1 MVHPRVLHAMSVPLI
16 GHLDPA
22 FLTIMDEVQRRL
34 RSLFRTANPLT
45 IPISGT
51 GSAGMEAA
59 LVNVT
64 EHGDAVIVGINGVF
78 GSRMAAMVERCGGRP
93 IPIESPW
100 GRIIE
105 PDAIADALK
114 RYAAVKAVAVVHA
127 ETSTGVHQPLEDIG
141 RLCRHFDT
149 LLIVDAVTSLAGLP
163 LDVDGWNIDIAYS
176 GTQKCLSCP
185 PGLAPLTIG
194 ERALAAIRSRRTPC
208 QSWYL
213 DVSLIAD
220 YWVSSKRAYHHTA
233 PISMIY
239 ALQEALRLVDEEGLD
254 ARYARHRTNSHALM
268 AGLDALGFE
277 PIAQEGARLT
287 TLHCFA
293 PPPGIDE
300 AWGRKTLLQ
309 EYGIEIGA
317 GLGPLQGRAWRIGLM
332 GESSTR
338 ANVEALLGALEQ
350 MFLAQGWI
358 PCAGAALDAAAQ
370 IENVASK

>member
-22 FLTIMDEVQRRL
+22 FLTIMDEAQRRL

-59 LVNVT
+59 LVNVI

-114 RYAAVKAVAVVHA
+114 RYAPVKAVAVVHA

-287 TLHCFA
+287 TLHCVA

-317 GLGPLQGRAWRIGLM
+317 GLGPLQGKAWRIGLM

-358 PCAGAALDAAAQ
+358 QCAGAALDAAAR

>member
-51 GSAGMEAA
+51 GAAGMEAA
-59 LVNVT
+59 LVNVI

-78 GSRMAAMVERCGGRP
+78 GSRLAAMVERCGGRP

-287 TLHCFA
+287 TLHCVA

-317 GLGPLQGRAWRIGLM
+317 GLGPLQGKAWRIGLM

-358 PCAGAALDAAAQ
+358 QCAGAALDAAAQ

>member
-59 LVNVT
+59 LSNVI

-114 RYAAVKAVAVVHA
+114 RHAPVKAVAVVHA

-220 YWVSSKRAYHHTA
+220 YWVNSKRAYHHTA

-277 PIAQEGARLT
+277 PTAQEGARLT
-287 TLHCFA
+287 TLHCVA

-317 GLGPLQGRAWRIGLM
+317 GLGPLQGKAWRIGLM

-338 ANVEALLGALEQ
+338 ANVEALLGAVEQ

-358 PCAGAALDAAAQ
+358 QCAGAALDAAAR

>member
-59 LVNVT
+59 LSNVI

-78 GSRMAAMVERCGGRP
+78 GSRLAAMVERCGGRP
-93 IPIESPW
+93 TPIESPW

-277 PIAQEGARLT
+277 PTAQEGARLT
-287 TLHCFA
+287 TLHCVA

-338 ANVEALLGALEQ
+338 ANVEALLGAVEQ

-358 PCAGAALDAAAQ
+358 QCAGAALDAAAR

>member
-59 LVNVT
+59 LVNVI

-78 GSRMAAMVERCGGRP
+78 GSRLAAMVERCGGRP

-358 PCAGAALDAAAQ
+358 PCAGAALDAAAR

>member
-59 LVNVT
+59 LVNVI

-114 RYAAVKAVAVVHA
+114 RYAPVKAVAVVHA

-254 ARYARHRTNSHALM
+254 ARNARHRTNSHALM

-287 TLHCFA
+287 TLHCVV

-317 GLGPLQGRAWRIGLM
+317 GLGPLQGKAWRIGLM

-358 PCAGAALDAAAQ
+358 QCAGAALDAAAR

>member
-22 FLTIMDEVQRRL
+22 FLTIMDEAQRRL

-59 LVNVT
+59 LVNVI

-114 RYAAVKAVAVVHA
+114 RHAPVKAVAVVHA

-287 TLHCFA
+287 TLHCVA

-317 GLGPLQGRAWRIGLM
+317 GLGPLQGKAWRIGLM

-358 PCAGAALDAAAQ
+358 QCAGAALDAAAR

>member
-78 GSRMAAMVERCGGRP
+78 GSRLAAMVERCGGRP

-317 GLGPLQGRAWRIGLM
+317 GLGPLQGKAWRVGLM

-358 PCAGAALDAAAQ
+358 QCAGAALDAAAR

>member
-59 LVNVT
+59 LVNVI

-78 GSRMAAMVERCGGRP
+78 GSRLAAMVERCGGRP

-317 GLGPLQGRAWRIGLM
+317 GLGPLQGKAWRIGLM

-358 PCAGAALDAAAQ
+358 PCAGAALDAEAR

>member
-59 LVNVT
+59 LVNVI

-78 GSRMAAMVERCGGRP
+78 GSRLAAMVERCGGRP

-277 PIAQEGARLT
+277 PIAQAGARLT

-317 GLGPLQGRAWRIGLM
+317 GLGPLQGKAWRVGLM

-338 ANVEALLGALEQ
+338 ANVEALLGAVEQ

-358 PCAGAALDAAAQ
+358 QCAGAALDAAAR

>member
-59 LVNVT
+59 LVNVI

-78 GSRMAAMVERCGGRP
+78 GSRLAAMVERCGGRP

-114 RYAAVKAVAVVHA
+114 RYAPVKAVAVVHA

-194 ERALAAIRSRRTPC
+194 ERALAAIRSRLTPC

-220 YWVSSKRAYHHTA
+220 YWVSSKRTYHHTA

-358 PCAGAALDAAAQ
+358 QCAGAALDAAAR

>member
-51 GSAGMEAA
+51 GAAGMEAA

-78 GSRMAAMVERCGGRP
+78 GSRLAAMVERCGGRP

-220 YWVSSKRAYHHTA
+220 YWVSSKRAYHPTA

-287 TLHCFA
+287 TLHCVA

-317 GLGPLQGRAWRIGLM
+317 GLGPLQGKAWRIGLM

-358 PCAGAALDAAAQ
+358 QCAGAALDAAAQ

>member
-22 FLTIMDEVQRRL
+22 FLTIMDEAQRRL

-59 LVNVT
+59 LSNVI

-114 RYAAVKAVAVVHA
+114 RYAPVKAVAVVHA

-287 TLHCFA
+287 TLHCVA

-317 GLGPLQGRAWRIGLM
+317 GLGPLQGKAWRIGLM

-358 PCAGAALDAAAQ
+358 QCAGAALDAAAR

>member
-59 LVNVT
+59 LVNVI

-277 PIAQEGARLT
+277 PTAQEGARLT
-287 TLHCFA
+287 TLHCVA

-317 GLGPLQGRAWRIGLM
+317 GLGPLQGKAWRVGLM

-338 ANVEALLGALEQ
+338 ANVEALLGAVEQ

-358 PCAGAALDAAAQ
+358 QCAGAALDAAAR

>member
-59 LVNVT
+59 LVNVI

-78 GSRMAAMVERCGGRP
+78 GSRLAAMVERCGGRP

-287 TLHCFA
+287 TLHCVA

-358 PCAGAALDAAAQ
+358 QCAGAALDAAAR

>member
-59 LVNVT
+59 LVNVI

-78 GSRMAAMVERCGGRP
+78 GSRLAAMVERCGGRP

-287 TLHCFA
+287 TLHCVA

-317 GLGPLQGRAWRIGLM
+317 GLGPLQGKAWRIGLM

-358 PCAGAALDAAAQ
+358 QCAGAALDAAAR

>member
-59 LVNVT
+59 LVNVI

-114 RYAAVKAVAVVHA
+114 RYAPVKAVAVVHA

-277 PIAQEGARLT
+277 PTAQEGARLT
-287 TLHCFA
+287 TLHCVA

-317 GLGPLQGRAWRIGLM
+317 GLGPLQGKAWRVGLM

-338 ANVEALLGALEQ
+338 ANVEALLGAVEQ

-358 PCAGAALDAAAQ
+358 QCAGAALDAAAR

>member
-78 GSRMAAMVERCGGRP
+78 GSRLAAMVERCGGRP

-220 YWVSSKRAYHHTA
+220 YWVNSKRAYHHTA

-287 TLHCFA
+287 TLHCVA

-317 GLGPLQGRAWRIGLM
+317 GLGPLQGKAWRIGLM

-358 PCAGAALDAAAQ
+358 QCAGAALDAAAQ

>member
-51 GSAGMEAA
+51 GAAGMEAA
-59 LVNVT
+59 LVNVI

-78 GSRMAAMVERCGGRP
+78 GSRLAAMVERCGGRP

-114 RYAAVKAVAVVHA
+114 RHAPVKAVAVVHA

-287 TLHCFA
+287 TLHCVA

-358 PCAGAALDAAAQ
+358 PCAGAALDAEAR

>member
-51 GSAGMEAA
+51 GAAGMEAA
-59 LVNVT
+59 LVNVI

-78 GSRMAAMVERCGGRP
+78 GSRLAAMVERCGGRP

-277 PIAQEGARLT
+277 PTAQEGARLT
-287 TLHCFA
+287 TLHCVA

-317 GLGPLQGRAWRIGLM
+317 GLGPLQGKAWRIGLM

-358 PCAGAALDAAAQ
+358 QCAGAALDAAAR

>member
-59 LVNVT
+59 LVNVI

-78 GSRMAAMVERCGGRP
+78 GSRLAAMVERCGGRP

-358 PCAGAALDAAAQ
+358 QCAGAALDAAAR

>member
-59 LVNVT
+59 LSNVI

-114 RYAAVKAVAVVHA
+114 RHAPVKAVAVVHA

-277 PIAQEGARLT
+277 PTAQEGARLT
-287 TLHCFA
+287 TLHCVA

-317 GLGPLQGRAWRIGLM
+317 GLGPLQGKAWRVGLM

-338 ANVEALLGALEQ
+338 ANVEALLGAVEQ

-358 PCAGAALDAAAQ
+358 QCAGAALDAAAR

>member
-59 LVNVT
+59 LINVI

-114 RYAAVKAVAVVHA
+114 RYAPVKAVAVVHA

-220 YWVSSKRAYHHTA
+220 YWVNSKRAYHHTA

-277 PIAQEGARLT
+277 PTAQEGARLT
-287 TLHCFA
+287 TLHCVA

-317 GLGPLQGRAWRIGLM
+317 GLGPLQGKAWRIGLM

-358 PCAGAALDAAAQ
+358 QCAGAALDAAAR

>member
-59 LVNVT
+59 LSNVI

-114 RYAAVKAVAVVHA
+114 RYAPVKAVAVVHA

-277 PIAQEGARLT
+277 PTAQEGARLT
-287 TLHCFA
+287 TLHCVA

-317 GLGPLQGRAWRIGLM
+317 GLGPLQGKAWRVGLM

-338 ANVEALLGALEQ
+338 ANVEALLGAVEQ

-358 PCAGAALDAAAQ
+358 QCAGAALDAAAR

>member
-78 GSRMAAMVERCGGRP
+78 GSRLAAMVERCGGRP

-194 ERALAAIRSRRTPC
+194 ERALAAIRSRLTPC

-358 PCAGAALDAAAQ
+358 QCAGAALDAAAR

>member
-78 GSRMAAMVERCGGRP
+78 GSRLAAMVERCGGRP

-287 TLHCFA
+287 TLHCVA

-317 GLGPLQGRAWRIGLM
+317 GLGPLQGKAWRIGLM

-358 PCAGAALDAAAQ
+358 QCAGAALDAAAQ

>member
-59 LVNVT
+59 LSNVI

-277 PIAQEGARLT
+277 PTAQEGARLT
-287 TLHCFA
+287 TLHCVA

-317 GLGPLQGRAWRIGLM
+317 GLGPLQGKAWRVGLM

-338 ANVEALLGALEQ
+338 ANVEALLGAVEQ

-358 PCAGAALDAAAQ
+358 QCAGAALDAAAR

>member
-59 LVNVT
+59 LVNVI

-78 GSRMAAMVERCGGRP
+78 GSRLAAMVERCGGRP

-194 ERALAAIRSRRTPC
+194 ERALAAIRSRLTPC

-358 PCAGAALDAAAQ
+358 QCAGAALDAAAR

>member
-59 LVNVT
+59 LVNVI

-114 RYAAVKAVAVVHA
+114 RHAPVKAVAVVHA

-287 TLHCFA
+287 TLHCVA

-317 GLGPLQGRAWRIGLM
+317 GLGPLQGKAWRVGLM

-358 PCAGAALDAAAQ
+358 QCAGAALDAAAR

>member
-78 GSRMAAMVERCGGRP
+78 GSRLAAMVERCGGRP

-317 GLGPLQGRAWRIGLM
+317 GLGPLQGKAWRVGLM

-338 ANVEALLGALEQ
+338 ANVEALLGAVEQ

-358 PCAGAALDAAAQ
+358 QCAGAALDAAAR

>member
-45 IPISGT
+45 ISISGT

-78 GSRMAAMVERCGGRP
+78 GSRLAAMVERCGGRP

-317 GLGPLQGRAWRIGLM
+317 GLGPLQGKAWRIGLM

-358 PCAGAALDAAAQ
+358 QCAGAALDAAAQ